1 MTVPVAV
8 AIALALAL
16 TAAAVAVAPV
26 LVAVFPLGRRLALG
40 RLVAPLLDTRRV
52 GLPLL
57 LPALLV
63 VGLPL
68 LTLGLVL
75 LPALLILRLPLLAV
89 DLLLVAPQ
97 VVVLP
102 LAVDLVLLPALLV
115 AVLLALAVDLVLVAR
130 NVVLPLAVDLLAVA
144 LQGVVLPLAV
154 DLTPRLAGL
163 ALRRALAV
171 LDDALPAVAALSLL
185 PVTLAGRG
193 SLDLATERL
202 TVGGGFPLSPGHA
215 IGEGGAELVG
225 PHHRAAGVGTV
236 ERSDP
241 ARPLHLRPEEV
252 DAVARDLVAVALE
265 AVEIGDVVVRHVVVV
280 PLDVRVRDAL
290 VVVVAAMVAVVG
302 AVVGVAEEDVHT
314 RERQEEVE
322 QVERQEGLHRHEE
335 VGRGIEPVGIP
346 AVAVPATATAPVAAV
361 PAAVVG

>member
-1 MTVPVAV
+1 MPVAV
-8 AIALALAL
+8 AIAITIALAL

-40 RLVAPLLDTRRV
+40 RLVAPLLLDPRRV
-52 GLPLL
+52 GLLPLL
-57 LPALLV
+57 PTLLV

-68 LTLGLVL
+68 LALGLVL
-75 LPALLILRLPLLAV
+75 LPTLLIVRLPLLAV

-115 AVLLALAVDLVLVAR
+115 VVLLALAVDLVLVAR
-130 NVVLPLAVDLLAVA
+130 NVVLPLAVDLRLVA
-144 LQGVVLPLAV
+144 LQGIVLPLLAV
-154 DLTPRLAGL
+154 DLIPVLAGL
-163 ALRRALAV
+163 ALLLIALAV
-171 LDDALPAVAALSLL
+171 VDDALTAVAALSLL

-335 VGRGIEPVGIP
+335 IGRGIEPVG
-346 AVAVPATATAPVAAV
+346 VAAV
-361 PAAVVG
+361 A